1 MCLSVINFSIYND
14 GYKTYKINI
23 YIIQTPVKTQTYICT
38 GISLHF
44 FHKYDPKAIDNE
56 ESMYEI
62 ACVCFPILID
72 SIQLKYI

>member
-1 MCLSVINFSIYND
+1 MYR
-14 GYKTYKINI
+14 
-23 YIIQTPVKTQTYICT
+23 YIFT
-38 GISLHF
+38 L

-72 SIQLKYI
+72 SIQLKYIWIKAMIPTPSILSLSTCRLKL